1 MPGPAATD
9 ASVTASYDRTL
20 PGLSVLAARGLFYLV
35 AMLLVVAIAWASIT
49 RLNVVVRAEGR
60 LAPMAE
66 PVRLSVPQGGVVSKI
81 MVEVG
86 AKVPAGQPILE
97 IDSFREVADAASDR
111 HELDQA
117 RAEAIRYAESA
128 ETLGGATANLSEEIV
143 SERKVSKLAAEQA
156 MELREGFDGG
166 AVSLF
171 EVQAK
176 EREVAEA
183 NAHVSQLQSDLARSA
198 ADARQNQRMGAET
211 AQKIKE
217 LEIKLSRDVEV
228 KRKTILTAP
237 TGGVVAT
244 IAALRPGRFLA
255 ANDVAATI
263 LPGDEP
269 LMAEIWIPNTSMRRV
284 KPMLPVRM
292 KLDAYPYQQFGMLP
306 GELVSVDPD
315 ADESGK
321 YRAWIK
327 LDRLTLEGSHGP
339 EAVRPGLALSA
350 EIVVDKRTILDV
362 VLDPIRRIR
371 RGYSISE

>member
-1 MPGPAATD
+1 VPGPAAIE

-35 AMLLVVAIAWASIT
+35 ALLLVVGIAWASVT
-49 RLNVVVRAEGR
+49 RLNVVVRADGR

-86 AKVPAGQPILE
+86 AQVAAGQPILE
-97 IDSFREVADAASDR
+97 IDSFREVADAAADR

-117 RAEAIRYAESA
+117 RAESIRYAESA
-128 ETLGGATANLSEEIV
+128 ETLQGATANLSEEV
-143 SERKVSKLAAEQA
+143 ASERKVSKLAAEQA
-156 MELREGFDGG
+156 MELHEGFDGG

-171 EVQAK
+171 ELQAK

-198 ADARQNQRMGAET
+198 AEARQDQRLGAET

-217 LEIKLSRDVEV
+217 LEIKLTRDVEV
-228 KRKTILTAP
+228 KQKTILTAP
-237 TGGVVAT
+237 TAGVVAT

-292 KLDAYPYQQFGMLP
+292 KLDAYPFQQFGMLP
-306 GELVSVDPD
+306 GVLVAVDPD

-327 LDRLTLEGSHGP
+327 PDRLTLEGAHGP
-339 EAVRPGLALSA
+339 EPVRPGLALNA